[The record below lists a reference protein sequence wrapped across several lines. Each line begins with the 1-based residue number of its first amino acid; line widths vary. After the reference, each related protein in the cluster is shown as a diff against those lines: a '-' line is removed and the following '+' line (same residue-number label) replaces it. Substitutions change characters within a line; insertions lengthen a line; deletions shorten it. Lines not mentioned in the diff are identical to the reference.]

1 MIARETSALL
11 FLDVFRDYLEDR
23 TVTEIAVNRPGE
35 VWFEQAGYW
44 RCAALPGVD
53 KPLLESLGVAVS
65 TFTHQKWD
73 MQNPLLSASLPNGER
88 IQLVMPPAVEG
99 DCISMT
105 LRKPSFV
112 SLSLADFSAAGL
124 FKQIRLPDSSVN
136 HNDIELAR
144 LLSERNYEAFFR
156 LAVHARKNI
165 VVSGPTGSG
174 KTTFMKGLVQ
184 EIPHEER
191 LITIEDVRELFL
203 PHPNR
208 VHLLYSK
215 GQQGATHHVTPKNL
229 LESCL
234 RMKPD
239 RILLAELRG
248 DECLY
253 YVRNA
258 ASGHPGSI
266 TSCHAGSA
274 MLAFEQLAIMI
285 QDSPAGAALSFE
297 VIQRLLRLTI
307 DVVVQFQ
314 CQAGNR
320 FISEVY
326 FNSGGAQA
334 QTHHA

>member
-1 MIARETSALL
+1 MMITRQTSALL
-11 FLDVFRDYLEDR
+11 FLDVFKDYLEDP
-23 TVTEIAVNRPGE
+23 TVTEITVNRPGE
-35 VWFEQAGYW
+35 VWFERRGQW
-44 RCAALPGVD
+44 HCVSQPNVSMVH
-53 KPLLESLGVAVS
+53 LESLGIAIA
-65 TFTHQKWD
+65 TFSHQKWD

-88 IQLVMPPAVEG
+88 IQLVMPPAVES

-112 SLSLADFSAAGL
+112 NYSLADFSAAGL
-124 FKQIRLPDSSVN
+124 FKQVRATDTTTNP
-136 HNDIELAR
+136 NDIELAR
-144 LLSERNYEAFFR
+144 LLAERDYEAFFR
-156 LAVHARKNI
+156 LSVRARKNI
-165 VVSGPTGSG
+165 IVSGPTGSG

-184 EIPHEER
+184 EIPLEER

-215 GQQGATHHVTPKNL
+215 GQQGAADYVTPKKL

-253 YVRNA
+253 FVRTA

-266 TSCHAGSA
+266 TSCHAGSTA
-274 MLAFEQLAIMI
+274 LAFEQLAIMI
-285 QDSPAGAALSFE
+285 QDSPSGASLSFE

-307 DVVVQFQ
+307 DIIVQFD
-314 CQAGNR
+314 CHAGNR
-320 FISEVY
+320 FISEIY
-326 FNSGGAQA
+326 FNKS
-334 QTHHA
+334 